1 MKAIILAAGRGS
13 RMKALTKDLP
23 KCLVKLR
30 GKSLLDWQ
38 ISALRTAGISEIAIV
53 TGYLSYMLKE
63 YNLVEF
69 HNAEWAKT
77 NMVTSL
83 SCARSWLREGPCV
96 VSYSDI
102 FYDSVAI
109 ESLMKAS
116 APIAVSYDPNWL
128 ELWNRRFVDP
138 LTDAETF
145 LIGSDKKLIE
155 IGKKSSDLTQIQGQF
170 IGITL
175 FTPHGWN
182 EFNSIWCG
190 LDRHLANQID
200 MTGSLQAV
208 IEAGKLPILG
218 IPYAGKW
225 GEVDSESDLILYENA

>member
-13 RMKALTKDLP
+13 RMKALTKDVP

-38 ISALRTAGISEIAIV
+38 LSALRAAGITEIAIV
-53 TGYLSYMLKE
+53 TGYLSCMLKE
-63 YNLVEF
+63 YNLAEF
-69 HNAEWAKT
+69 HNADWAKT

-83 SCARSWLREGPCV
+83 TCAKSWLLEGPCI

-102 FYDSVAI
+102 FYDALAI
-109 ESLMKAS
+109 ESLIKAS

-128 ELWNRRFVDP
+128 KLWNRRFVDP

-155 IGKKSSDLTQIQGQF
+155 IGKKSTDLTQIQGQF

-175 FTPHGWN
+175 FTPDGWN
-182 EFNSIWCG
+182 EFNSIWFG
-190 LDRHLANQID
+190 LDRHLANQIH
-200 MTGSLQAV
+200 MTDSLQAV
-208 IEAGKLPILG
+208 IEAGNLSILG
-218 IPYAGKW
+218 VRYEGEW